1 MSHYHFVSTKKYEK
15 RVNQLGENKKNIFFV
30 GALSLDNILRYKY
43 LNKKDLEKKLNFKF
57 RKFNFLL
64 TYHPLTL
71 NTNNSK
77 NQINIILKALDK
89 YKDCGIIFTKSNADT
104 DSKVINSSIDK
115 FVKKNQHRCVS
126 FNSLGSLLYFS
137 VLKHSQCYIEIHQ
150 VAS

>member
-1 MSHYHFVSTKKYEK
+1 M
-15 RVNQLGENKKNIFFV
+15 

-104 DSKVINSSIDK
+104 DSNVINSSIDK
-115 FVKKNQHRCVS
+115 FVKKINIDAYLLI
-126 FNSLGSLLYFS
+126 LGSLLYFS
-137 VLKHSQCYIEIHQ
+137 VLKHSMLYWKFIKWHHRSAII
-150 VAS
+150 